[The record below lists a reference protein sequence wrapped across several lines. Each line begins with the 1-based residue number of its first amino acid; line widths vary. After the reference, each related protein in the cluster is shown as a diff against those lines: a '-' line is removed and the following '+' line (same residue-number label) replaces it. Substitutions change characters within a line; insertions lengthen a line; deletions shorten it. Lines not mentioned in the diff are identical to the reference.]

1 MTKYK
6 LIWVRI
12 APKNPD
18 SNLGYV
24 YAYFSEM
31 GLRIRIEM
39 IRKLFT
45 PYKYIQTRKF
55 LQKVPLHFCKARSVY
70 VSYRLVGSRGYW
82 MKNGFI
88 GSEQTT
94 ITCAH
99 IIDPV
104 WKFFGEKY
112 PEKKQLSFIKLSVSR
127 TAGDWGI
134 PLLWNLRFIFWIFK
148 SPMILDLF

>member
-1 MTKYK
+1 MTKHK

-70 VSYRLVGSRGYW
+70 VSYRLVRSRGYW

-99 IIDPV
+99 IIDLV
-104 WKFFGEKY
+104 WNFGEREAPRTSY
-112 PEKKQLSFIKLSVSR
+112 MHEDWRNIEDPEKATF
-127 TAGDWGI
+127 
-134 PLLWNLRFIFWIFK
+134 
-148 SPMILDLF
+148 LDQHIVCLVNVITDY